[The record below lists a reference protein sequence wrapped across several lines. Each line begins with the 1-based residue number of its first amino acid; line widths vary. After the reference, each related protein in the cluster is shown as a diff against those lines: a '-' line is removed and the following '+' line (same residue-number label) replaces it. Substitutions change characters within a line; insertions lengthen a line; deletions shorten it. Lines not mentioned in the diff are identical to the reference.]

1 MLHVRGRCDVFACK
15 QERRRD
21 PFQIPVIEFC
31 KYYFRNILF
40 LKMFLE
46 YFEMRLFTNVSG
58 MLIRTVETNDATRLC
73 VTKMLMLFLI
83 CCTRTNN
90 TQLG

>member
-1 MLHVRGRCDVFACK
+1 MLHVRGRRYAFACIV
-15 QERRRD
+15 RRKD
-21 PFQIPVIEFC
+21 PFQIPAVIEFY

-46 YFEMRLFTNVSG
+46 YFEMRLFTNASG
-58 MLIRTVETNDATRLC
+58 MLIRTLETSDGTRLC

-83 CCTRTNN
+83 CCTRTN